1 MAVEVILPKVD
12 MDMETGAVHAWK
24 VREGDAVR
32 AGDVLF
38 EISTNKAAM
47 EVEAPASGIVRGIA
61 AEEGAT
67 LPVGT
72 IVAWIC
78 APDEQPPARAE
89 PAEVR
94 AHVAA
99 GGSPAPAKPAA
110 PAGAISREPSALRAT
125 PLARRLATSLGIDLR
140 QVPGSGPRG
149 RIVSDDVDRHAG
161 EMQSTVASAGARNGA
176 VIAADARVIEAGR
189 PRVRRVPL
197 TAVQR
202 IAAQR
207 LVESVRT
214 APHFAVSAHIEMQ
227 ALIDLRARLAPRIE
241 EQTGIR
247 PSLTVLLARIAG
259 HLLPRHERING
270 SMEGESVCLHGDVN
284 IGIAVDRDG
293 ELMVPVLKRAG
304 ERSLAEL
311 TAELARLRKEI
322 EDRAIRPADLTGGTF
337 TISNLGMYGVDSFSA
352 IINPPESAILA
363 VGRTVATPV
372 GRDGQIVL
380 VPRAT
385 FTLSCDHRLVDGVLA
400 ARFMR
405 DLREAIEHPEVLI

>member
-47 EVEAPASGIVRGIA
+47 EVEAPASGIVRGIT
-61 AEEGAT
+61 AEEGVT
-67 LPVGT
+67 LPVGAV
-72 IVAWIC
+72 VAWIC
-78 APDEQPPARAE
+78 APDEQPPVSPI
-89 PAEVR
+89 PAAAQ
-94 AHVAA
+94 AHLAVAV
-99 GGSPAPAKPAA
+99 SPGAANAVAPAAVP
-110 PAGAISREPSALRAT
+110 PREPSALRAT
-125 PLARRLATSLGIDLR
+125 PLARRLARTLGIDLR
-140 QVPGSGPRG
+140 QIPGSGPRG
-149 RIVSDDVDRHAG
+149 RIVSRDVDRHAG
-161 EMQSTVASAGARNGA
+161 AKHGAIAVPRTEASVSARPL
-176 VIAADARVIEAGR
+176 RLETGR
-189 PRVRRVPL
+189 PRLRRIPL

-227 ALIDLRARLAPRIE
+227 ALMDLRNRLAPRIE
-241 EQTGIR
+241 AATGIR

-259 HLLPRHERING
+259 RLLPHHERLNG
-270 SMEGESVCLHGDVN
+270 SMEGETICLHDDVN
-284 IGIAVDRDG
+284 IGIAVDRNG
-293 ELMVPVLKRAG
+293 ELVVPVLKRAG

-322 EDRAIRPADLTGGTF
+322 EERSIRPADLTGGTF

-363 VGRTVATPV
+363 VGRTVETPV
-372 GRDGQIVL
+372 GRGGQIVL
-380 VPRAT
+380 APRAT
-385 FTLSCDHRLVDGVLA
+385 FSLSCDHRLVDGVLA